1 MTARLLATL
10 LFVVCLGL
18 PAQGLGQSD
27 LMPGPTATIAS
38 VVDGDTVVLKTPVL
52 GGLPDTSRRN
62 PSAEAYPRPQEFPDL
77 AAGRRGKITA
87 GGAGKRETA
96 DAVIRRRQ

>member
-1 MTARLLATL
+1 
-10 LFVVCLGL
+10 
-18 PAQGLGQSD
+18 
-27 LMPGPTATIAS
+27 MPGPTATIAS

-52 GGLPDTSRRN
+52 GASQIRLVGIQAPKLTLGRKN
-62 PSAEAYPRPQEFPDL
+62 FPTWPL